1 MSYVDEYIHK
11 HLGLK
16 DDNKGFNIELING
29 RLKEIFDCIDHLER
43 IRNNYAGEVM
53 QEWSQR
59 ISADFPECKKV
70 EDIHIG
76 DVIYTG
82 ITIPYKD
89 ISDAIAIRIQ
99 MEKRSLYY
107 GLTYM
112 PAMKEK
118 RAELQE
124 AMSFINSDG
133 DFIKGSD
140 WLYYKYT
147 SFKDGYEELK
157 KMIVRM
163 FNYINNIP
171 QAVLDVALFPYLIT
185 LLGEYKSK
193 TVYGYSVFYDDG
205 RGIGLPH
212 IIVYDGEKAEIVYE
226 NDNKGLSTF
235 FQ

>member
-29 RLKEIFDCIDHLER
+29 RMKEIFDCVSHLER
-43 IRNNYAGEVM
+43 IRNNYACEVM
-53 QEWSQR
+53 QEWSHCL
-59 ISADFPECKKV
+59 SVDFPECKKV
-70 EDIHIG
+70 EDTRPG

-89 ISDAIAIRIQ
+89 IPDAIAIRIQ

-118 RAELQE
+118 REELQE
-124 AMSFINSDG
+124 AMSFINNDSN
-133 DFIKGSD
+133 FIKGSD

-157 KMIVRM
+157 K
-163 FNYINNIP
+163 
-171 QAVLDVALFPYLIT
+171 LIERT
-185 LLGEYKSK
+185 
-193 TVYGYSVFYDDG
+193 
-205 RGIGLPH
+205 I
-212 IIVYDGEKAEIVYE
+212 
-226 NDNKGLSTF
+226 
-235 FQ
+235 